1 MDKSDS
7 KNTEILNARP
17 AAPGIAIG
25 NAWILPSEKIII
37 RPGKIKPDETDF
49 HIAKTEKAF
58 KDAEQKL
65 RNLKNQEVSNTYRDI
80 ADTQIQILS
89 DPELKSQIKMRISE
103 QNFGAVYSVF
113 SSFNDYI
120 QLLETSGVPLMQERS
135 IDVVSLRDMV
145 IQAIENKSDNL
156 SVPDGA
162 VVFAHEISP
171 TQMFELSKFRVGGIV
186 LQKGGLT
193 SHAVILA
200 QSLGI
205 PCVVGA
211 LWSALPVS
219 SGITIALDAYV
230 GEVFINPDKVNI
242 AEIQRRIDIHEKG
255 LMEAGKWVKKDNKTQ
270 CGTSFTLRGNIEFLE
285 ELPRLATNG
294 ATGVGLLRTEAL
306 FLKSKDFDV
315 KTQMEFYG
323 SVLKATGREQ
333 VTIRLFDAGG
343 DKLFGAEIQEDN
355 PFLGWRGVRMLL
367 DKPDLLE
374 RQLEAILRIS
384 SSYPGKIRILIPM
397 VSTLEEISR
406 VKEHFAKVQ
415 KQLKKEGQNVD
426 ESIPVGIMIEVPSMC
441 ILADSAAKM
450 VDFFSIGTNDLTQY
464 TLAVD
469 RGNERISGLFQN
481 DHPAVW
487 KLMNMSIQAA
497 ESNGIPVAVC
507 GEMAGRPEYAAFL
520 LGMGVREFSMNP
532 ASVPFVKSLLCK
544 QKIDKLI
551 VSAEKLLTC
560 STSTQVRE
568 ILNTLS
574 GDTIGR

>member
-1 MDKSDS
+1 MQNSDS

-17 AAPGIAIG
+17 ASPGIVIG
-25 NAWILPSEKIII
+25 KAWVLPSEKIII

-49 HIAKTEKAF
+49 NIAKTEKGF
-58 KDAEQKL
+58 RDTEQKL
-65 RNLKNQEVSNTYRDI
+65 RELKSQHMNNTYRDI
-80 ADTQIQILS
+80 AETQIQILS
-89 DPELKSQIKMRISE
+89 DPELKSQIKSRITE

-171 TQMFELSKFRVGGIV
+171 TQMFELSKFRIGGIV

-219 SGITIALDAYV
+219 SDKTIALDAYT
-230 GEVFINPDKVNI
+230 GEVFINPEKENI
-242 AEIQRRIDIHEKG
+242 AEFQKRIEIHEKG
-255 LMEAGKWVKKDNKTQ
+255 VIEAGKWVEKENKTQ
-270 CGTSFTLRGNIEFLE
+270 CGTTFTLRGNIEFLE
-285 ELPRLATNG
+285 ELPRLAPNG
-294 ATGVGLLRTEAL
+294 AMGVGLLRTEAL

-315 KTQMEFYG
+315 KAQMDFYG
-323 SVLKATGREQ
+323 SILKATGSDP

-384 SSYPGKIRILIPM
+384 GSYPGKIRILIPM
-397 VSTLEEISR
+397 VSTLEEISL
-406 VKEHFAKVQ
+406 VKDHLAKVQ
-415 KQLKKEGQNVD
+415 KQLRKEGDNVD
-426 ESIPVGIMIEVPSMC
+426 ENIPLGIMIEVPSMC
-441 ILADSAAKM
+441 VLADAAAKM

-487 KLMNMSIQAA
+487 RLMHMSIRAA

-507 GEMAGRPEYAAFL
+507 GEMAGRPEYAALL
-520 LGMGVREFSMNP
+520 LGMGVSEFSMNP

-544 QKIDKLI
+544 QTIDELKASSGKLLECSTAEQVRVI
-551 VSAEKLLTC
+551 LNKLSAE
-560 STSTQVRE
+560 
-568 ILNTLS
+568 
-574 GDTIGR
+574 TIGR

>member
-1 MDKSDS
+1 MQNSGS
-7 KNTEILNARP
+7 KNTEILYARP

-25 NAWILPSEKIII
+25 KAWILPSEKIII

-49 HIAKTEKAF
+49 HIAKTEKGFQDSA
-58 KDAEQKL
+58 QKL
-65 RNLKNQEVSNTYRDI
+65 RELMNQEVSTTYKDI
-80 ADTQIQILS
+80 AETQIQILS
-89 DPELKSQIKMRISE
+89 DPDLKSQIKSRITE

-171 TQMFELSKFRVGGIV
+171 TQMFELSKFRISGIV

-211 LWSALPVS
+211 LWSTLPVS
-219 SGITIALDAYV
+219 SNIPVALDAYT
-230 GEVFINPDKVNI
+230 GEVFINPEKENI
-242 AEIQRRIDIHEKG
+242 TEFQKRIEIHEKG
-255 LMEAGKWVKKDNKTQ
+255 VTEAGKWVEKENKTH
-270 CGTSFTLRGNIEFLE
+270 CGTSFILRGNIEFLE
-285 ELPRLATNG
+285 ELPRLAPNG
-294 ATGVGLLRTEAL
+294 AMGVGLLRTEAL
-306 FLKSKDFDV
+306 FLKSRDFDV
-315 KTQMEFYG
+315 KAQMDFYG
-323 SVLKATGREQ
+323 SILKATGSDP

-367 DKPDLLE
+367 DKPELLK
-374 RQLEAILRIS
+374 RQLEAILRLS
-384 SSYPGKIRILIPM
+384 GSYPGKIRILIPM
-397 VSTLEEISR
+397 VSILEEIIS
-406 VKEHFAKVQ
+406 VKEHLAKVQ
-415 KQLKKEGQNVD
+415 KQLRKDGYSMD
-426 ESIPVGIMIEVPSMC
+426 ERIPLGIMIEVPSMC
-441 ILADSAAKM
+441 ILSDEAAKM

-469 RGNERISGLFQN
+469 RGNERISGLYQN

-487 KLMNMSIQAA
+487 RLMQMSILAA
-497 ESNGIPVAVC
+497 ESNGIPVTVC
-507 GEMAGRPEYAAFL
+507 GEMAGRPEYAALL

-544 QKIDKLI
+544 QMIESLKA
-551 VSAEKLLTC
+551 SSQKLLTC
-560 STSTQVRE
+560 STSEQVRA

-574 GDTIGR
+574 VDIIGR